1 MVNGEFEIKALQYVI
16 PHSAF
21 SLHRLASRLA
31 RQAKVREYLSP
42 QKLPDHSSSSDGETL
57 EGEFL
62 YGAPDNRLV

>member
-42 QKLPDHSSSSDGETL
+42 QKLP
-57 EGEFL
+57 
-62 YGAPDNRLV
+62 